1 MEGLSTFWNGPQMLF
16 PPGMI
21 WMTPSQ
27 TTWTGDLLLLATDIV
42 VFYAIDPASDGQE
55 EDTEA

>member
-1 MEGLSTFWNGPQMLF
+1 MLF
-16 PPGMI
+16 PPGTI
-21 WMTPSQ
+21 LMTPSQ